1 MSSAAYKP
9 LVYIIS
15 APSGSGKSTLVN
27 ELLKKVGNL
36 EFSISYTTRAP
47 RGSETNGRQYYFV
60 ARPEFEKMIRDG
72 EFLEHA
78 EVFGNYYG
86 TARRFLHDAEQN
98 GRDLLLDIDVQG
110 AAQIQQKLPDA
121 TSIFIL
127 PPNRR
132 ILEERLRKR
141 SEDREEVIQR
151 RLVTATHEILNYDR
165 YNYILVNDQLEDSIK
180 ALRAIVRGERLVRAD
195 RPLSPEETAT
205 VALAGGCRLANVR
218 ERLKSIL
225 DSFKQTDAAVASP
238 PASLS

>member
-1 MSSAAYKP
+1 MRIQVHKP
-9 LVYIIS
+9 VVYIIS

-27 ELLKKVGNL
+27 ELLKKVSDL

-60 ARPEFEKMIRDG
+60 SRPEFEKMIRAG

-86 TARRFLHDAEQN
+86 TARRFLHEAEQN

-127 PPNRR
+127 PPDRR
-132 ILEERLRKR
+132 TLEERLRKR
-141 SEDREEVIQR
+141 SEDSEAVMQHRLRKASREIE
-151 RLVTATHEILNYDR
+151 NYDR

-180 ALRAIVRGERLVRAD
+180 ALRAIVRGERLVRAGK
-195 RPLSPEETAT
+195 PLSPEETET
-205 VALAGGCRLANVR
+205 VALADRCRLANMR
-218 ERLKSIL
+218 GRLKSIL
-225 DSFKQTDAAVASP
+225 DSFRPSDDSGQG
-238 PASLS
+238 

>member
-1 MSSAAYKP
+1 MNSSPHTP

-27 ELLKKVGNL
+27 ELLKSVSAL

-60 ARPEFEKMIRDG
+60 SRPEFEKMIRDHA
-72 EFLEHA
+72 FLEHA

-86 TARRFLHDAEQN
+86 TARRFLNEAELN

-110 AAQIQQKLPDA
+110 AEQIQRKLPDA

-127 PPNRR
+127 PPDRQT
-132 ILEERLRKR
+132 LEERLRKR

-151 RLVTATHEILNYDR
+151 RLVTATREIENYQR
-165 YNYILVNDQLEDSIK
+165 YNYILINDQLEDSIEK
-180 ALRAIVRGERLVRAD
+180 LRAIVRGERLLRAGKALSEEEAKIVASAD
-195 RPLSPEETAT
+195 R
-205 VALAGGCRLANVR
+205 CRLANVR
-218 ERLKSIL
+218 RRLGPIL
-225 DSFKQTDAAVASP
+225 DSFRPPDSP
-238 PASLS
+238 GGNNPP